1 MSAQQVTWVIIV
13 NISTNA
19 RLIRVLPGNV
29 KTELTAT
36 RVMTVCQ
43 THAYTLARASIWLMA
58 TAVRVALVTQAC
70 IVRMTSRNA
79 TLTLMSASTMSSVK
93 TRLGATSVSV
103 SLVTPDASVKPM
115 LTNACHA
122 PVKME
127 ELVVIL

>member
-1 MSAQQVTWVIIV
+1 MSAQQVTWVITA

-19 RLIRVLPGNV
+19 RPIRVLPGNV

-93 TRLGATSVSV
+93 TA
-103 SLVTPDASVKPM
+103 
-115 LTNACHA
+115 LTTADFQRKTTEFA
-122 PVKME
+122 
-127 ELVVIL
+127 